1 MRPVVEAVEICKTY
15 PLSNSSWPI
24 FRQALL
30 GKKKSPPVGFS
41 ALSDISFEVFQGETI
56 GVIGPNGAGKS
67 TLLQILAGTLA
78 ATSGCAE
85 IHGRMAAVLELGSGF
100 DHNFTGR
107 ENLLTYASSMGMA
120 TVEAK
125 GKLDEIIEFSGVGEF
140 ADYPLSTY
148 STGMLSRLAF
158 SAAIMVDPDI
168 LILDE
173 VFSVG
178 DQVFARKSFNRVRE
192 IMDRGKTV
200 FLSSHSPYHIQ
211 MVCNRTLYLSKGRYL
226 FFGATKE
233 ALVRYEQ
240 DCEELGETLDQAKTS
255 DILDEETQNKA
266 EFKNVTILK
275 NAVPLA
281 GEKQQVE
288 FRSKADSLHLE
299 LEFDFERDDEPPKIG
314 VVIHDHLRRP
324 LACAGSHFDGF
335 DYRVPVTDEFAKV
348 LISFPQLPL
357 LKGEYEIDVFLLCEK
372 GFLLLHHLT
381 LSTRLK
387 VVQESKEVGIFTM
400 PHEWKDISN

>member
-1 MRPVVEAVEICKTY
+1 MRSVVEAVDVCKTY
-15 PLSNSSWPI
+15 PLRNSSWAT
-24 FRQALL
+24 FKQALL
-30 GKKKSPPVGFS
+30 KTKVSPPVGFN

-67 TLLQILAGTLA
+67 TLFQILAGTLS
-78 ATSGCAE
+78 ATSGCTE
-85 IHGRMAAVLELGSGF
+85 VHGRLAAVLELGSGF

-107 ENLLTYASSMGMA
+107 ENLLTYASSMGMKNI
-120 TVEAK
+120 EAK
-125 GKLDEIIEFSGVGEF
+125 AKLDEIIDFSGVGEF
-140 ADYPLSTY
+140 ADYPLNTY

-158 SAAIMVDPDI
+158 SAAIMVEPDI

-211 MVCNRTLYLSKGRYL
+211 MVCNRTLYLSKGRNL

-240 DCEELGETLDQAKTS
+240 DSEELGETVDEANTS
-255 DILDEETQNKA
+255 DNRDDETENKA
-266 EFKNVTILK
+266 EFKNVTIFK
-275 NAVPLA
+275 NDDPLPT
-281 GEKQQVE
+281 ENQLVE
-288 FRSKADSLHLE
+288 FRSKIDSLHLKF
-299 LEFDFERDDEPPKIG
+299 EFDFERANDPPKLG

-335 DYRVPVTDEFAKV
+335 DYRLPTVDQVAKV
-348 LISFPQLPL
+348 LISFPLLPL

-387 VVQESKEVGIFTM
+387 VVQESKEVGIFTL
-400 PHEWKDISN
+400 PHEWKDVSN